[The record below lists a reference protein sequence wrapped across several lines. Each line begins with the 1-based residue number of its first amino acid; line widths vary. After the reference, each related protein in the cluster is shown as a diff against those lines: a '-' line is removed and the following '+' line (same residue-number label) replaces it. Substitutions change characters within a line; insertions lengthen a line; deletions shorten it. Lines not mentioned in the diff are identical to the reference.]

1 MSTYCVRKK
10 KYALGFMYLV
20 VRKIKSKALYSL
32 IFDGK
37 TENKLIF
44 NISNGDKCFGET

>member
-1 MSTYCVRKK
+1 MSIYCVRKK

-37 TENKLIF
+37 TENKLIAHIKQF
-44 NISNGDKCFGET
+44 Q